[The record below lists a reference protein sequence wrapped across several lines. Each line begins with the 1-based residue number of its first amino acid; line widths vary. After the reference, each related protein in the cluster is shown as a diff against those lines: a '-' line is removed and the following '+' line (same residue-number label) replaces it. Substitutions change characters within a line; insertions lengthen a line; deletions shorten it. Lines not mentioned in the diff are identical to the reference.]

1 MERMAQKMKKYK
13 LTNNLGL
20 KIIAFIF
27 AAFLW
32 LIVVNLDNP
41 VDSKLFTDIPVTIV
55 NDDIIKSA
63 GEVYQVEGEGTVNV
77 VVYATREVRQK
88 LQKEDIVATA
98 DIKQIDSTGKLV
110 PIEIS
115 IPDYSGQYESA
126 EAVPRNLT
134 IQREKSGKKSLAL
147 TVETVGKQADGY
159 ELGDITV
166 SPENVTLT
174 GAESLLEQVDRAA
187 AQVNID
193 GISEDSAL
201 DGTLVL
207 YDVYGNEL
215 NQTQL
220 GNNLGDEGISVSV
233 DVLKVKSVPIAFEVS
248 GSPAE
253 GYKYTGYTSMPESIQ
268 VCGASDALDELSQ
281 IAVPASVIDITGA
294 SESIEMTVDIR
305 SYLPEGIRL
314 ADENAGN
321 VTVTVK
327 IEREGTRTIEF
338 LVSSIKINNLAEDLQ
353 VSYDADAEITLHF
366 SGDESLLST
375 LDISNAVSVDL
386 GGHTQPG
393 TYDIPVKV
401 NLPAGITLD
410 EQVTVRLTIEEKAAE
425 DNPNSPAGENG

>member
-1 MERMAQKMKKYK
+1 MKKYK

-98 DIKQIDSTGKLV
+98 DIKQMDSTGRLI

-115 IPDYSGQYESA
+115 IPDYTGQYESA

-147 TVETVGKQADGY
+147 TVETEGKQADGY

-187 AQVNID
+187 AQVSIE
-193 GISEDSAL
+193 GISEDSVL

-207 YDVYGNEL
+207 YDAYGNEL

-233 DVLKVKSVPIAFEVS
+233 DVLKVKSVPIVFDVS

-281 IAVPASVIDITGA
+281 IAVPASVIDISGA
-294 SESIEMTVDIR
+294 SESIEMTVDITE
-305 SYLPEGIRL
+305 YLPEGIRL
-314 ADENAGN
+314 ADENAGDI
-321 VTVTVK
+321 TVTVK

-338 LVSSIKINNLAEDLQ
+338 LVSSIKINNLADNLQ

-366 SGDESLLST
+366 SGDEALLST

-386 GGHTQPG
+386 SSYTQPG
-393 TYDIPVKV
+393 TYDVPVKV

-410 EQVTVRLTIEEKAAE
+410 ERVTVQLTIEEKAA
-425 DNPNSPAGENG
+425 DNPNSPAGENR